1 MNTGEGRKDIKK
13 YVNEAEILKGE
24 GVYHFTFSFCFFSN
38 VDFFLPSRSTWSSDS
53 VRRFHSGAFVVV
65 VEEVDSSS
73 GHAESD
79 MLYVCVNVS

>member
-1 MNTGEGRKDIKK
+1 MLMRPKYSRGEGFI
-13 YVNEAEILKGE
+13 ISL
-24 GVYHFTFSFCFFSN
+24 SLFCFFSN
-38 VDFFLPSRSTWSSDS
+38 GDFFLPSRSTWSSDS

-79 MLYVCVNVS
+79 MLYVCVYVS